1 MSTVAEIYSTIDQL
15 ALFSLSMDFDNTGI
29 LVGNRHQD
37 VERALLALDCTPQ
50 VIAQAIQC
58 RAQLIITHHPI
69 IFHPLKHVTENELVY
84 QLVRHNL
91 AVISAHTNL
100 DIAPGGVNDALAA
113 SIGLQNCRGLE
124 PIDPAQNAWLGRI
137 GNLSA
142 PMDAVS
148 FAQTVKT
155 ALTAASVKFVDGGK
169 PIQTVALCSGAG
181 SDCLETAIAQG
192 ADALLTSEVK
202 HHEFLLAAQ
211 MGISLFDAGHFDT
224 EDVVIEQLRSLLSN
238 QIPDV
243 AFFTCHHSSIQA
255 I

>member
-1 MSTVAEIYSTIDQL
+1 MPTVAEIYSTIDRL
-15 ALFSLSMDFDNTGI
+15 APFSLTMDFDNTGI
-29 LVGNRHQD
+29 LVGNRHQN

-69 IFHPLKHVTENELVY
+69 IFHPLKHVTENDLVY
-84 QLVRHNL
+84 QLVRHDL

-100 DIAPGGVNDALAA
+100 DIASGGVNDALAA
-113 SIGLQNCRGLE
+113 SIGLQDCRGLE
-124 PIDPAQNAWLGRI
+124 PIDPAQNAWLGRV
-137 GNLSA
+137 GNLPV
-142 PMDAVS
+142 PMEAAA
-148 FAQTVKT
+148 FAQRVKE
-155 ALTAASVKFVDGGK
+155 ALGAASVKFVDTGRS
-169 PIQTVALCSGAG
+169 INTVALCSGAG
-181 SDCLETAIAQG
+181 SDCLEAALSAG

-211 MGISLFDAGHFDT
+211 TGISLFDAGHFDT
-224 EDVVIEQLRSLLSN
+224 EDVVIEPLRSFLSK